1 MMELPAVS
9 MHSFVIRMWL
19 EEKAVGLE
27 HRKWRGHI
35 THVPSN
41 QRRYFDD
48 LEDIKQIVK
57 SYLESTDFD
66 IPISDV

>member
-1 MMELPAVS
+1 MELPES
-9 MHSFVIRMWL
+9 STHSFVIRVWL
-19 EEKAVGLE
+19 EETADEAK
-27 HRKWRGHI
+27 RPKWRGHI
-35 THVPSN
+35 THVPGN

-57 SYLESTDFD
+57 SYLDKTDFD